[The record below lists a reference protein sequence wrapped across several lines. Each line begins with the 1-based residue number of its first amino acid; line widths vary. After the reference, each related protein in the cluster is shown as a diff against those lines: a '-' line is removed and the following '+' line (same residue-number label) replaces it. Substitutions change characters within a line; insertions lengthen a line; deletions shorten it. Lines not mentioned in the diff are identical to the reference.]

1 MNDGLGTSL
10 FFTKTETSRRAL
22 CDKISQHHLRDSL
35 AKEKIEPEF
44 LSVYRW
50 CQAFRQQNP
59 D

>member
-1 MNDGLGTSL
+1 MDLERLYFSQ
-10 FFTKTETSRRAL
+10 KETSRRAP

-50 CQAFRQQNP
+50 RQAFRQQNP